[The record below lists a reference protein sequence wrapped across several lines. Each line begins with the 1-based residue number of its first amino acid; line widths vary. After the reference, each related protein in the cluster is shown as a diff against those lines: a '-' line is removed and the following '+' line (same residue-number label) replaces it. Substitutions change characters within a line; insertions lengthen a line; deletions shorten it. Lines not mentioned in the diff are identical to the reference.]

1 MTNVAEEVT
10 RLERGI
16 RRWPLRRLAAAAGL
30 ALCGLW
36 IAACGGKS
44 SSSAS
49 GASSASSSTTS
60 SSAAATPS
68 NAIRIGILS
77 DCAGDFGAWYNAD
90 IGGAQ
95 AYFIAHNGAKP
106 NGPVPSNGITGGTIA
121 GHPIKIVGY
130 GCADDTAAKA
140 LSEVRRLVEAD
151 KAQIVIGPLSGD
163 EGIAVANYSKTQ
175 PGLTFINGTSGA
187 QDTTLKVRSPN
198 FYRFNGDGAQW
209 SAGVGDV
216 AYRKLGWRHAVVIMD
231 DYAFGWTSAAGFIA
245 DFCADGGTVTRIYPP
260 LGTTDYSSYISQIPQ
275 KFDGLFSAVGG
286 TGTLDFL
293 KQYTQS
299 RGAFKKNTLAGNI
312 FLGDP
317 AVLAAV
323 HAADVGALVGQP
335 TNEDTSSANAAAY
348 ISALKQAYPAPT
360 TSLPKPGTLA
370 GLASSVF
377 TVNYYMA
384 AWALDKALTA
394 VHGDLSN
401 GQAALHAALAKT
413 TLPDAPYGPV
423 TLDQNRQAIVDNYI
437 ADVTTTGGTP
447 GIHTIYTVPGVTQAF
462 GGTFTPTTPSP
473 GRGQPVCQKRAL
485 PWQGKEQSISVH

>member
-1 MTNVAEEVT
+1 M
-10 RLERGI
+10 
-16 RRWPLRRLAAAAGL
+16 
-30 ALCGLW
+30 
-36 IAACGGKS
+36 
-44 SSSAS
+44 
-49 GASSASSSTTS
+49 
-60 SSAAATPS
+60 
-68 NAIRIGILS
+68 
-77 DCAGDFGAWYNAD
+77 
-90 IGGAQ
+90 
-95 AYFIAHNGAKP
+95 
-106 NGPVPSNGITGGTIA
+106 PSNGITGGTIA

-151 KAQIVIGPLSGD
+151 HAQVVIGPLSGD

-187 QDTTLKVRSPN
+187 QDATLKVRSPN

-209 SAGVGDV
+209 SAGVGDI

-260 LGTTDYSSYISQIPQ
+260 LGTTDYSSYIAQIPSH
-275 KFDGLFSAVGG
+275 FDGLFSAVGG

-317 AVLAAV
+317 AVIAAV
-323 HAADVGALVGQP
+323 HASDAGALEG
-335 TNEDTSSANAAAY
+335 TSTTEDTTSPNASAY
-348 ISALKQAYPAPT
+348 IAALKQAYPAKT
-360 TSLPKPGTLA
+360 NSLPAPGTLA
-370 GLASSVF
+370 GLANSVF
-377 TVNYYMA
+377 TVNYYDA

-413 TLPDAPYGPV
+413 SLPDAPYGPI
-423 TLDQNRQAIVDNYI
+423 TLDQNRQAIITNYI
-437 ADVTTTGGTP
+437 AQVSATTV
-447 GIHTIYTVPGVTQAF
+447 HTLYKVPGVTQTF
-462 GGTFTPTTPSP
+462 GGTFSPTTPSP
-473 GRGQPVCQKRAL
+473 GRGQPVCQKRPL
-485 PWQGKEQSISVH
+485 PWQGKEQPVSFH

>member
-1 MTNVAEEVT
+1 MGAVC
-10 RLERGI
+10 
-16 RRWPLRRLAAAAGL
+16 

-44 SSSAS
+44 K
-49 GASSASSSTTS
+49 SSTS
-60 SSAAATPS
+60 STKSTAAAPS

-77 DCAGDFGAWYNAD
+77 DCAGDFGAWYNSD
-90 IGGAQ
+90 IGGAL
-95 AYFIAHNGAKP
+95 AYFITHDGAKP
-106 NGPVPSNGITGGTIA
+106 NGPVPSEGIHGGSIA
-121 GHPIKIVGY
+121 GHPIDIVGF
-130 GCADDTAAKA
+130 GCSDDTAAKA

-151 KAQIVIGPLSGD
+151 HAQVVIGPLSGD
-163 EGIAVANYSKTQ
+163 EGIAVANYAKTQ
-175 PGLTFINGTSGA
+175 PDKTFINGTSGA
-187 QDTTLKVRSPN
+187 QDATLKVRAPN

-209 SAGVGDV
+209 SAGVGDI

-260 LGTTDYSSYISQIPQ
+260 LGTTDYSSYIAQIPQ
-275 KFDGLFSAVGG
+275 RFDGLFSAVGG
-286 TGTLDFL
+286 SGLLDFL
-293 KQYTQS
+293 KQYVQA

-317 AVLAAV
+317 ATLAAV

-335 TNEDTSSANAAAY
+335 TNEDTTSPNAAAY
-348 ISALKQAYPAPT
+348 IAALKQAYPAPT
-360 TSLPKPGTLA
+360 NSLPAPHTLA

-377 TVNYYMA
+377 TVNYYDA

-413 TLPDAPYGPV
+413 SLPDAPYGPI
-423 TLDQNRQAIVDNYI
+423 TLDQNRQAIVTNYI
-437 ADVTTTGGTP
+437 AEVTETNGVP
-447 GIHTIYTVPGVTQAF
+447 GIHTVYAVPGVTETF
-462 GGTFTPTTPSP
+462 GGLFSPTTPSP
-473 GRGQPVCQKRAL
+473 GRGQPPCVKHSL
-485 PWQGKEQSISVH
+485 PWQGKETPVSFH